1 MSKYHQNSQPLQKSN
16 LSAFITFSVGC
27 YPQNPII
34 KIFHWI
40 LLSLCCLIIIL
51 ILPPWIL
58 PIGYCKNQSLHYQN
72 PRSNGISRYFHYI
85 PTVGYIIL
93 NGLYTYI
100 IQYFIHYIPWYISLY
115 FLLDYYDNPWY
126 VTIYFIGL
134 YIYIFI

>member
-85 PTVGYIIL
+85 PTIGYIIL
-93 NGLYTYI
+93 NGLYI
-100 IQYFIHYIPWYISLY
+100 
-115 FLLDYYDNPWY
+115 
-126 VTIYFIGL
+126 
-134 YIYIFI
+134 YIYIFNILITIFPGIFHYIFTRLLRYSMVCHYLFHWIIYI